1 MHVRFVRDILMVSL
15 TVVVSTATANL
26 PRNPTEGI
34 DTRPAA
40 LQGGFNITP
49 RVSVC
54 NSEKDDPKPDNER
67 GGRWV
72 CNERGAWEYEAP
84 RGNQPS
90 SVPIPR
96 PRPTTPE
103 KAQTSGANR
112 QRQSPGGSE
121 NEKFDRCKI
130 AGGSIGTSCSTSS
143 VNSNAGSFTGGS
155 SQTGQQISGQQQA
168 QTADMCRQAG
178 QNAQEAGGTI
188 DTIINQCQSAI
199 SACSSACSQVSEAGL
214 SQQQKRELAQA
225 RSQCSSGNS
234 ALQTLQSQKSQVQQ
248 NQQRAQQCLNDV
260 GQGGSLNEPTNKE
273 VNCTATPNA
282 PGCLQAKQD
291 CSNPEFAATNEV
303 CRCASGNC
311 GEQKHAASATDEG
324 VDQSAV
330 SEDASP
336 TPDMNASL
344 DGSPG
349 AGYESS
355 YADANL
361 QGGGAG
367 GGSGGGSNSGANT
380 PGVKASRDHSKI
392 NADTLAG
399 LVAAKGAGKF
409 GSGSQ
414 EGGEDRGSYSNSGSW
429 IPPKMS
435 DDAIDVNKFRPN
447 LERDQLRKPSS
458 MNVRSEIYAS
468 HVNMWRQMNLRYQL
482 LQGTLIP

>member
-1 MHVRFVRDILMVSL
+1 MHVRFVRDILMVGL

-34 DTRPAA
+34 DTRPPG
-40 LQGGFNITP
+40 LRGGTMNINP
-49 RVSVC
+49 NPVC
-54 NSEKDDPKPDNER
+54 NSEKNDPYDVQ
-67 GGRWV
+67 GGRMV
-72 CNERGAWEYEAP
+72 CNERGSWEFEAK
-84 RGNQPS
+84 N
-90 SVPIPR
+90 VPVPQ
-96 PRPTTPE
+96 PRPTNLSAPASTRSQQPTRTNPSGR
-103 KAQTSGANR
+103 TSNAR
-112 QRQSPGGSE
+112 GG
-121 NEKFDRCKI
+121 NEKFERCK
-130 AGGSIGTSCSTSS
+130 ASGSAVATSCSTSA
-143 VNSNAGSFTGGS
+143 VNSNAGSFTNGS
-155 SQTGQQISGQQQA
+155 SQTGQQISAQQQN

-188 DTIINQCQSAI
+188 DTIISQCQGAMSACT
-199 SACSSACSQVSEAGL
+199 SACSEVTESGL
-214 SQQQKRELAQA
+214 SQQQKNELAQA

-324 VDQSAV
+324 ADTSAV

-367 GGSGGGSNSGANT
+367 GGGSGGGSNSGANT

-392 NADTLAG
+392 NANTLAG

-447 LERDQLRKPSS
+447 LERDQFRKPSS

-482 LQGTLIP
+482 LQGTFIP